1 MTGSA
6 QDSGSQNI
14 SIFRGDEISKA
25 KEYYR
30 QLHKKGI
37 YHHPEYLE
45 VLSGNLEFDGERAE
59 AFVIE
64 SEGEFVYYPFISRP
78 LDTIQ
83 FDSTI
88 PLHKYR
94 DIIASW
100 YYGGPLASSGATSH
114 LIERFNSEFE
124 SFCID
129 NNYVSEFIRFDPNIE
144 NHQEFS
150 SLTPEFNRKTVW
162 VDLNQAKDGI
172 WNDYEG
178 RNQRAIKQAQD
189 SGLYVETTNDV
200 EDIGNFHSIYS
211 QRMKE
216 MGVTEHYRFSNKFFH
231 EILTEQLSDYFTLL
245 VARTEEEEDIVGGF
259 IIAHEA
265 GVGHHYLSA
274 SLKDYWDDRINNLLY
289 HNAVLE
295 MHDKG
300 ADKFDFQGGREGVFK
315 FKKGFSPH
323 RGEFH
328 ISNRIHDGIPY
339 QRLVDEA
346 NASGISTNDGYFP
359 QYRVEQS

>member
-1 MTGSA
+1 MS
-6 QDSGSQNI
+6 SESPSSRSV
-14 SIFRGDEISKA
+14 SIFRGEDINKA
-25 KEYYR
+25 IKYYEK
-30 QLHKKGI
+30 LHDKGI
-37 YHHPEYLE
+37 YHHPKYLQ

-64 SEGEFVYYPFISRP
+64 SDGEFVYYPFISRP

-83 FDSTI
+83 FDSTV

-100 YYGGPLASSGATSH
+100 YYGGPLASSGATPQ
-114 LIERFNSEFE
+114 LLEKFVSEFE

-144 NHQEFS
+144 NYKDFFS
-150 SLTPEFNRKTVW
+150 LNPKFNRKTVW
-162 VDLNQAKDGI
+162 VDLNQSKEGI
-172 WNDYEG
+172 WDGYEG

-189 SGLYVETTNDV
+189 SDLSVEATNNI
-200 EDIGNFHSIYS
+200 EDIGDFHTVYS
-211 QRMKE
+211 QRMEE
-216 MGVTEHYRFSNKFFH
+216 MGVTEHYRFNKEFFYD
-231 EILTEQLSDYFTLL
+231 ILTEQLSDYFTLL
-245 VARTEEEEDIVGGF
+245 VAREEEDIVGGF
-259 IIAHEA
+259 IIAHDA

-295 MHDKG
+295 MHDKN
-300 ADKFDFQGGREGVFK
+300 ANKFDFQGGREGVFK

-328 ISNRIHDGIPY
+328 ISKCIHDGIPY

-346 NASGISTNDGYFP
+346 NAAGISTNDGYFP
-359 QYRVEQS
+359 QYRIERS